1 MRECCAAGAC
11 ALTHRSQ
18 RLGRYA
24 AMRFESSK
32 ACAGSRHLRIR
43 AYADGI
49 GDRGSARQEQSAGWL
64 LPGGNKVEPEP
75 DMRVPALLFDL
86 DGTLVDSLYVLAS

>member
-1 MRECCAAGAC
+1 
-11 ALTHRSQ
+11 
-18 RLGRYA
+18 
-24 AMRFESSK
+24 MRFESSK